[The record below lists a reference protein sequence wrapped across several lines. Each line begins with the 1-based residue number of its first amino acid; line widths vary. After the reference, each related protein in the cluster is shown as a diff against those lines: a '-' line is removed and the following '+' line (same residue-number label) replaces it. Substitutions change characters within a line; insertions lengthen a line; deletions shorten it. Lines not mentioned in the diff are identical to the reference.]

1 MVGTP
6 VSVPAALAD
15 APAVDAETLIGARAL
30 QNDFVFIRI

>member
-6 VSVPAALAD
+6 AAVAD
-15 APAVDAETLIGARAL
+15 LTAVNAETLIGARAL